1 MEVSRKVEKKWA
13 AFVPNKTKQNI
24 WSKQAMLHWTHCYIT
39 RVLHQRPLIHWAN
52 LTLALRSQSTQREQF
67 ICAFKCWVWSE
78 PNQIF
83 FARWDLYTCCCW
95 LYNTSEREQ
104 VPQRPLPTPV
114 AHSYCNNQAAACW
127 AGTNTTEPNCA
138 FPGGVTWDW
147 LQNKVG
153 AHTCSN
159 DQYNCNKKHF
169 YSLHKTSFGL
179 NGSLLFQ
186 SIP

>member
-13 AFVPNKTKQNI
+13 AFVSNKTKQNI

-52 LTLALRSQSTQREQF
+52 LTLALHSQSTQREQF

-83 FARWDLYTCCCW
+83 FAQWDLYTCCCW

-127 AGTNTTEPNCA
+127 LAPTQQSQIVHFLEASLETDFKTKSAPIRVQMTNITA
-138 FPGGVTWDW
+138 I
-147 LQNKVG
+147 K
-153 AHTCSN
+153 
-159 DQYNCNKKHF
+159 
-169 YSLHKTSFGL
+169 
-179 NGSLLFQ
+179 
-186 SIP
+186 SISTACIKLVLV

>member
-114 AHSYCNNQAAACW
+114 L
-127 AGTNTTEPNCA
+127 TVTTKQQP
-138 FPGGVTWDW
+138 
-147 LQNKVG
+147 VG
-153 AHTCSN
+153 WHQHNRGKLCIS
-159 DQYNCNKKHF
+159 CRRH
-169 YSLHKTSFGL
+169 LRLTSK
-179 NGSLLFQ
+179 Q
-186 SIP
+186 SRRPYVFKWPI